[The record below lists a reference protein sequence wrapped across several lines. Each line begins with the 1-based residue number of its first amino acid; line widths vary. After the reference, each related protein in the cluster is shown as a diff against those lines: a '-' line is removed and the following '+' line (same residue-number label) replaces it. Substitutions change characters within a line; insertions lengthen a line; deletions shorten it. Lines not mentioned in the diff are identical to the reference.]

1 MAAAPRRF
9 LSGALVTAGP
19 GVGSI
24 TLREMQNGRRYSP
37 AVRAVRSDEHPSY
50 FTISLAPASRVTPPN
65 VPLKV
70 IV

>member
-1 MAAAPRRF
+1 MTLPFAPDLASARSRN
-9 LSGALVTAGP
+9 VKCRTAG
-19 GVGSI
+19 
-24 TLREMQNGRRYSP
+24 EYSP
-37 AVRAVRSDEHPSY
+37 AVRAVRSDENPSY

>member
-1 MAAAPRRF
+1 MRRHINQTRMTI
-9 LSGALVTAGP
+9 VKAGDFGP
-19 GVGSI
+19 KRCG
-24 TLREMQNGRRYSP
+24 EMQNGRRYSP

-50 FTISLAPASRVTPPN
+50 FTISLAVASRVTPPN